1 MGSGMNQ
8 KGIAKLLRVS
18 PATVS
23 MALRGEGRISKDLRE
38 KVLALTRKHRITIR
52 KRISEPTRRVATPT
66 LRLGYCSVHRV
77 GCLMHV
83 GAFRGM
89 VEQTMDRRHEVVLYA
104 VSLPHGVDMKQAIA
118 DVKAQVLAAKLDGL
132 VLDPLLDL
140 VDAFDDVPLPKV
152 MVGYYNFYPDRLD
165 AVLPDNVWSG
175 YRLTKELLD
184 QGRRLIASV
193 RCSPRDWNS
202 MEKYEGYRMALTQ
215 AGVPADPSL
224 VVEGDFTWMSGA
236 RCAEKLLA
244 LPEKP
249 DAVLIENDWIT
260 GQFVQGLREAGAAG
274 QRALDEW
281 KLAHIVD
288 AQRETG
294 LPREI
299 LRAEPRTDLMGRIA
313 ARHLIDRIAGRV
325 SNEPV
330 TIRVTPV
337 LRPEGPKF
345 ADRKHEFA
353 AEPA

>member
-1 MGSGMNQ
+1 MNQ

-52 KRISEPTRRVATPT
+52 KCKSEPSRRTVAPA

-77 GCLMHV
+77 GSLMHV

-89 VEQTMDRRHEVVLYA
+89 VEQTMDQRHEVVLYA
-104 VSLPHGVDMKQAIA
+104 VSLPHGVDMKQAIS

-132 VLDPLLDL
+132 VLDPLLES
-140 VDAFDDVPLPKV
+140 VDAFEDVPLPKI
-152 MVGYYNFYPDRLD
+152 MVGYYNFHPDRLD

-175 YRLTKELLD
+175 YRLTKELLAR
-184 QGRRLIASV
+184 GHRRIACV
-193 RCSPRDWNS
+193 RCSPHDWNS
-202 MEKYEGYRMALTQ
+202 MEKYEGYRMALAQ
-215 AGVPADPSL
+215 ASVAADSSI
-224 VVEGDFTWMSGA
+224 VVDGDFTWMSGA

-244 LPEKP
+244 LPVMP
-249 DAVLIENDWIT
+249 DAVLIENDWMT
-260 GQFVQGLREAGAAG
+260 GQFVQGLREAGSAG

-288 AQRETG
+288 SQRETG

-299 LRAEPRTDLMGRIA
+299 LRAEPRTDLMGRLA

-325 SNEPV
+325 TSDPV
-330 TIRVTPV
+330 TIRVAPV